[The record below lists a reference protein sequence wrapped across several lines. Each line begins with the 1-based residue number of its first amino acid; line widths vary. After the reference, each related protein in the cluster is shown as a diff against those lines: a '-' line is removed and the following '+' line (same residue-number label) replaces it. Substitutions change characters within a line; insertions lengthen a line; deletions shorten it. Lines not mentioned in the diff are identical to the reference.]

1 MIYVTFFAETLRSRG
16 LTLSQTGLAWAA
28 IGALSLVSGPLW
40 GSLSDRL
47 GRFEGLAVVF
57 GLQGIAYVAF
67 LEATALGLIF
77 SVALFGITAWGVPA
91 IMAAAMGDVGHARDA
106 TTAFGHVT
114 TVMGAGQAVG
124 PLLAGAVADATGIVS
139 SGLWIAT
146 LATLGGVGW
155 SLGEAA
161 MLKRAGCAA

>member
-1 MIYVTFFAETLRSRG
+1 
-16 LTLSQTGLAWAA
+16 
-28 IGALSLVSGPLW
+28 
-40 GSLSDRL
+40 
-47 GRFEGLAVVF
+47 LAVVL

-91 IMAAAMGDVGHARDA
+91 IMEVAMGDVGQARDA

-161 MLKRAGCAA
+161 MLKRAGFAARIVGMAGSPRSVSWGSQWADDAHRAAEGGKEGSRGTESL